1 MMVISIINCQAGASA
16 WTLFLMSGIITTG
29 EISTSART
37 QQCRLVEEVSE
48 VPRITQEQKKLN
60 REKIV
65 RAAGEGFRLH
75 GVDGI
80 GIEELMKTA
89 GMTHGGFYNH
99 FSSKEHLALEVYRQ
113 GFTDS
118 LDALAAIRKAHP
130 RSARAALHDM
140 VDVYVT
146 AAHRDH
152 PETGCAS
159 AALAADAGRRGATSQ
174 AEYRRGLEGY
184 FSAITEMVLD
194 GAHQSGTEPTAAEA
208 REQAVA
214 LFCQMVGALVVSR
227 AVAEADPGLSDEIL
241 TANRK
246 QLKQR

>member
-1 MMVISIINCQAGASA
+1 MDTFFDVRYHHNG
-16 WTLFLMSGIITTG
+16 WL
-29 EISTSART
+29 STSACT
-37 QQCRLVEEVSE
+37 QRCRLVEEVSG
-48 VPRITQEQKKLN
+48 VPRITEEQKKLN

-75 GVDGI
+75 GIDGI

-99 FSSKEHLALEVYRQ
+99 FSSKEDLALEVYRQ
-113 GFTDS
+113 GFADS
-118 LDALAAIRKAHP
+118 LDSLAAIREAHP

-140 VDVYVT
+140 IDTYVT
-146 AAHRDH
+146 AVHRDH

-159 AALAADAGRRGATSQ
+159 AALAVDAGRHGATAQ
-174 AEYRRGLEGY
+174 AEYRRGLDGF

-194 GAHQSGTEPTAAEA
+194 RAHQSGAEMTATAA
-208 REQAVA
+208 RGQAMA
-214 LFCQMVGALVVSR
+214 LFCQMVGALVVAR

-246 QLKQR
+246 QLRHR

>member
-1 MMVISIINCQAGASA
+1 M
-16 WTLFLMSGIITTG
+16 
-29 EISTSART
+29 
-37 QQCRLVEEVSE
+37 
-48 VPRITQEQKKLN
+48 PRITREQKQLN

-65 RAAGEGFRLH
+65 RAAGEGFRSR
-75 GVDGI
+75 GIDGI

-99 FSSKEHLALEVYRQ
+99 FSSKEDLAVEVYRQ
-113 GFTDS
+113 GFADS
-118 LDALAAIRKAHP
+118 LDALAAIRRAHP
-130 RSARAALHDM
+130 RSARAALHDL
-140 VDVYVT
+140 VDGYLT

-159 AALAADAGRRGATSQ
+159 AALAVDAGRHGAPPQ
-174 AEYRRGLEGY
+174 AEYQRGLEGY

-194 GAHQSGTEPTAAEA
+194 RARQSGTELTAAEA

-214 LFCQMVGALVVSR
+214 LFSQLVGALVVSR
-227 AVAEADPGLSDEIL
+227 AVAEADPRLSDEIL
-241 TANRK
+241 AVNRR

>member
-1 MMVISIINCQAGASA
+1 MLSN
-16 WTLFLMSGIITTG
+16 ITTG
-29 EISTSART
+29 ERGLPRPTRNG
-37 QQCRLVEEVSE
+37 CRPVEEVAE

-65 RAAGEGFRLH
+65 RAASEGFKLH

-80 GIEELMKTA
+80 GIQELMKAA
-89 GMTHGGFYNH
+89 GMTNGGFYNH
-99 FSSKEHLALEVYRQ
+99 FPSKEDLAVEVYRQ

-118 LDALAAIRKAHP
+118 LAALADIRKAHP
-130 RSARAALHDM
+130 RSAQAALHDM

-152 PETGCAS
+152 PEISCPS
-159 AALAADAGRRGATSQ
+159 AALAVDAGRHGTAPQ

-184 FSAITEMVLD
+184 ISAITDMVLER
-194 GAHQSGTEPTAAEA
+194 ARQAGTEPTAAEA

-214 LFCQMVGALVVSR
+214 LFSQMVGALIVSR
-227 AVAEADPGLSDEIL
+227 AVAEADPELSDEIL
-241 TANRK
+241 TANRR
-246 QLKQR
+246 QLKQK

>member
-1 MMVISIINCQAGASA
+1 M
-16 WTLFLMSGIITTG
+16 TGIIRSG
-29 EISTSART
+29 EMSTSVRT
-37 QQCRLVEEVSE
+37 KRRRLVEEVST

-65 RAAGEGFRLH
+65 SAAGQGFRLR
-75 GVDGI
+75 GIDGI

-99 FSSKEHLALEVYRQ
+99 FASKEDLAVEVYHQ

-140 VDVYVT
+140 VDGYVT

-159 AALAADAGRRGATSQ
+159 AALAADAGRHGVAAQ
-174 AEYRRGLEGY
+174 AEYQRGLEGY

-194 GAHQSGTEPTAAEA
+194 RAHQSGTELSAAEA

-214 LFCQMVGALVVSR
+214 LFCQMVGALMVSR
-227 AVAEADPGLSDEIL
+227 AVAEADPGLSDEVL
-241 TANRK
+241 TANRR

>member
-1 MMVISIINCQAGASA
+1 M
-16 WTLFLMSGIITTG
+16 
-29 EISTSART
+29 
-37 QQCRLVEEVSE
+37 
-48 VPRITQEQKKLN
+48 PRITQEQKKLN

-65 RAAGEGFRLH
+65 RAAGAGFRLH
-75 GVDGI
+75 GIDGI

-99 FSSKEHLALEVYRQ
+99 FSSKEDLALEVYRQ

-130 RSARAALHDM
+130 RSARAALQDM
-140 VDVYVT
+140 VDGYLA

-159 AALAADAGRRGATSQ
+159 AALAVDAGRHGATSQ
-174 AEYRRGLEGY
+174 AEYRRGLDGY

-194 GAHQSGTEPTAAEA
+194 RARQSGIEMTAAEA

-227 AVAEADPGLSDEIL
+227 AVAEADLGLSDEIL
-241 TANRK
+241 TINRK
-246 QLKQR
+246 QLRNR

>member
-1 MMVISIINCQAGASA
+1 MGTV
-16 WTLFLMSGIITTG
+16 LMSGTIAPG
-29 EISTSART
+29 EMSASART
-37 QQCRLVEEVSE
+37 QRCRLVEEVSG

-99 FSSKEHLALEVYRQ
+99 FSSKEDLALEVYRQ
-113 GFTDS
+113 GFADS
-118 LDALAAIRKAHP
+118 LNALAAIREAHP
-130 RSARAALHDM
+130 RSARAALRDM
-140 VDVYVT
+140 VDVYLT
-146 AAHRDH
+146 AVHRDH

-159 AALAADAGRRGATSQ
+159 AALAVDAGRHGATSQ

-194 GAHQSGTEPTAAEA
+194 RARESGTDMTAAEA

-227 AVAEADPGLSDEIL
+227 AVAEADPGLSDEVL
-241 TANRK
+241 AANRK
-246 QLKQR
+246 QLRQR